1 MLFFFL
7 LSNRS
12 SRTNICFS
20 FLLTAI
26 VLVRVSVAV
35 KRQHDHSNS
44 YKVKHLVDT
53 GLQLGISLLSSCQE
67 ALGLTSRQGAGTG
80 ARFLNPDGKATG
92 RKSDA
97 GPGLSI

>member
-1 MLFFFL
+1 M
-7 LSNRS
+7 
-12 SRTNICFS
+12 
-20 FLLTAI
+20 
-26 VLVRVSVAV
+26 